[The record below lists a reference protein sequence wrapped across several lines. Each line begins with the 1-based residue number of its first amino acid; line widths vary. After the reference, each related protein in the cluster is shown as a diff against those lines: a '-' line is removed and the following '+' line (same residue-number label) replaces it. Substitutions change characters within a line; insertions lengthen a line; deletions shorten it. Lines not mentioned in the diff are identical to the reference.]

1 VSRQLLR
8 QARSWVEASQSY
20 EKNRLGLSQ
29 IFLNSLR
36 LTWVFGLLSDT
47 VLLLRARALL
57 SRPPT
62 TELLQELSRPRNE
75 PWEKIAKYP
84 QFSACRKTNSL
95 TPSNGDIIKESRH
108 GS

>member
-1 VSRQLLR
+1 LFGRIPLASRVSRQLLR

-20 EKNRLGLSQ
+20 EKNRPGLSQ

-62 TELLQELSRPRNE
+62 TELLQELIPKQLRLDGLE
-75 PWEKIAKYP
+75 DE
-84 QFSACRKTNSL
+84 
-95 TPSNGDIIKESRH
+95 
-108 GS
+108 